1 MNNKLKAFLK
11 IGLAVSKIIVP
22 EIASAEQVFGGGSRK
37 KAAVKDS
44 LMVIP
49 EVVLALQDKEVINK
63 ELFEEGLSEIND
75 GLVKIMNSLASEK
88 K

>member
-1 MNNKLKAFLK
+1 
-11 IGLAVSKIIVP
+11 
-22 EIASAEQVFGGGSRK
+22 
-37 KAAVKDS
+37 VKDS